1 MRKRTLPTNDL
12 KDFTHNTTTILVYYI
27 YIYIY

>member
-1 MRKRTLPTNDL
+1 MRKRTLPTTDL
-12 KDFTHNTTTILVYYI
+12 KEFTHNTTTILVYI